1 MSAASAT
8 FPTATGRPT
17 ACRVILSAGLLAG
30 ALDITAACVS
40 SWLRAGVGPVRVLQ
54 SVASGVLGADSYN
67 GGLASAALGVPLHF
81 LIAVGAA
88 AVYYAASR
96 RLEFM
101 ARHPVVC
108 GLLYGVAVQMFMTFV
123 VLRVSAFPHKF
134 TFRPAQF
141 AISTGIIMFFVGL
154 PVALVVA
161 RYARRER
168 AARLVERTSPDAL
181 ATSFGNDAGAW
192 R

>member
-8 FPTATGRPT
+8 LSASTERP
-17 ACRVILSAGLLAG
+17 AGYGVILRAGLLVG

-40 SWLRAGVGPVRVLQ
+40 SWARAGVGPVRVLQ

-67 GGLASAALGVPLHF
+67 GGLKSAALGLCLHF
-81 LIAVGAA
+81 AIAFGAA

-96 RLEFM
+96 RLTVL

-108 GLLYGVAVQMFMTFV
+108 GLLYGVAVHLFMTLF

-134 TFRPAQF
+134 VFRPGQYAVGM
-141 AISTGIIMFFVGL
+141 GIIMLFVGL
-154 PVALVVA
+154 PVALVVSRHA
-161 RYARRER
+161 KRER
-168 AARLVERTSPDAL
+168 LTL
-181 ATSFGNDAGAW
+181 TN
-192 R
+192 